1 MSTGSVKISPLRFD
15 ISGQVKELTKKH
27 AENTANDIRSRS
39 PKRANGGEYANGWTD
54 FPITDSTYIVANT
67 GKEKTLTHLL
77 ELGHAKKNGGFVAPQ
92 EHIRPAYMVN
102 KERYLEEL
110 KSIKLNAK

>member
-1 MSTGSVKISPLRFD
+1 MGKGSVKMSPLKID
-15 ISGQVKELTKKH
+15 ISGQVKELTQKH
-27 AENTANDIRSRS
+27 ARNTANDIRVRS

-92 EHIRPAYMVN
+92 EHIRPAYLVN

-110 KSIKLNAK
+110 KSIKLSAK